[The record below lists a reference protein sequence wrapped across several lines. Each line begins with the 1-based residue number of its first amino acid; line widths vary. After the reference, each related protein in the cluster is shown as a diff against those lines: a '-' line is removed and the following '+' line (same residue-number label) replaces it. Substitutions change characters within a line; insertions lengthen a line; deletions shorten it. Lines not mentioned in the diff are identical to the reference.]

1 MGPECIGA
9 ALASVVLSVEWFWT
23 EFSST
28 GMVSGFSTRSGEVC
42 AARLDAPSWV
52 AGALVGT
59 SGVSGSLDILP
70 CTELSFPTKKLRRLV
85 SRREVRDT
93 FWDKYLRT
101 MWSLDETTASPGEVL
116 RALEQDAPRERHT
129 AATCPFSSV
138 STDVAHEEAA

>member
-1 MGPECIGA
+1 MG
-9 ALASVVLSVEWFWT
+9 
-23 EFSST
+23 
-28 GMVSGFSTRSGEVC
+28 SGVSTRTGEGC
-42 AARLDAPSWV
+42 ALKLIAPPWV
-52 AGALVGT
+52 AGALIGT
-59 SGVSGSLDILP
+59 SGGIVSLDILP
-70 CTELSFPTKKLRRLV
+70 CTELSFPAKKLRRLV

-116 RALEQDAPRERHT
+116 RALEQNAPRERHT